1 MTKIEVI
8 GLVVSLLGFILF
20 AIVFT
25 MLYRSFTKSYISDI
39 KDLKE
44 DKNIL
49 DDLIKYNHPSHKKRR
64 KIIKVIKGVVFYG
77 LIILLVP
84 FFVLS
89 LVSRAKGDILSFNG
103 KGYLLVGSGSM
114 SQRNNTYLDENDLYN
129 QFNTG
134 DIIEIK
140 KVKSADDL
148 KLYDVISFKNNKGMN
163 IIHRIVKINEDG
175 TFVTRGDSNLSSD
188 EYNPKFSDVYG
199 VYTNSRIQK
208 VGYMIMFFKSNFGI
222 MTVIALVY
230 CIFMVDH
237 FNKKSEERYEK
248 RRNEINKLVLD
259 KDLKYEDL
267 YLKLEDKEIDYE
279 FILGH
284 PLYYKDDTIDESIVK
299 EEKVEDNIEIETEI
313 YDSSRPDIDD
323 NDDDS
328 DEED

>member
-25 MLYRSFTKSYISDI
+25 MLYRSFTKSYINDI

-89 LVSRAKGDILSFNG
+89 LVSRARGDILSFNG

-114 SQRNNTYLDENDLYN
+114 SQRNNTYLADNNLYN

-140 KVKSADDL
+140 RVKTADDL
-148 KLYDVISFKNNKGMN
+148 KLYDVISFKNNKGIN
-163 IIHRIVKINEDG
+163 IIHRIIKINEDG
-175 TFVTRGDSNLSSD
+175 SYVTRGDSNLSSD
-188 EYNPKFSDVYG
+188 EYNPKFSDIYG
-199 VYTNSRIQK
+199 VYTNNRIQK
-208 VGYMIMFFKSNFGI
+208 VGYMLMFFKSNFGI

-230 CIFMVDH
+230 CIFMFDY
-237 FNKKSEERYEK
+237 FSKKSNERYDK
-248 RRNEINKLVLD
+248 RLNEINKMVTD
-259 KDLKYEDL
+259 KNLKFEDL
-267 YLKLEDKEIDYE
+267 YFQLENNEIDYE
-279 FILGH
+279 LILGH
-284 PLYYKDDTIDESIVK
+284 HLYSNDDLIEKSDEDKKIEPEVDDSIDS
-299 EEKVEDNIEIETEI
+299 NINNNE
-313 YDSSRPDIDD
+313 DD
-323 NDDDS
+323 NKS
-328 DEED
+328 EEED